1 MNLSCLI
8 FRGGEMIQQHK
19 LVLRTP
25 ISVFHKFL
33 NKDKVV
39 GGVGVWSVLL
49 CLLLNRKSDSKVHG
63 GSKSF
68 NNSLEIFKIKK

>member
-19 LVLRTP
+19 LVLPTP
-25 ISVFHKFL
+25 ISAFHKFL

-39 GGVGVWSVLL
+39 VGVGV
-49 CLLLNRKSDSKVHG
+49 
-63 GSKSF
+63 
-68 NNSLEIFKIKK
+68 